1 MHEHLR
7 EWIALAELPG
17 VGPGVLLR
25 LMAACDTE
33 SAVNPASLL
42 RSASERLR
50 SFNLPSKTLRCISA
64 YQAGSWP
71 DAEYLQTID
80 VWLDQPLNHLISY
93 ACDSYPPLLKQISD
107 PPLLLYIRGHPDV
120 LHLPQLAI
128 VGSRAASRSGIA
140 LSGSFAGDLSKAG
153 VVITSGLARGVDSAA
168 HMAAVA
174 LSKPTVAVLG
184 SGLTNIYPRH
194 HLLLADDIVTQGGAL
209 VSEYPLAMAPL
220 PHNFPRRNRIIS
232 GLSAGVLVVEAARRS
247 GSLITARLALEQ
259 GREVFAL
266 PGALNNPQSHGCHDL
281 IREGA
286 TLVETSAQ
294 IIEPLASLL
303 GSYCYE
309 EKRPAPESIKLTVA
323 EAQLLEQ
330 MGYDLITLEQLIGL
344 TGLNAAELLP
354 QLVGMELS
362 GYIENTPDGYQR
374 LI

>member
-1 MHEHLR
+1 MNEYLR
-7 EWIALAELPG
+7 AWIALSELPG
-17 VGPGVLLR
+17 IGPGGLVRLLEVCQPGADSE
-25 LMAACDTE
+25 L
-33 SAVNPASLL
+33 PSLL
-42 RSASERLR
+42 QLSVDQLS
-50 SFNLPSKTLRCISA
+50 SFNLPPPTLHHIRA
-64 YQAGSWP
+64 YQAGVWP
-71 DAEYLQTID
+71 DAEYLQRID
-80 VWLDQPLNHLISY
+80 VWLEQPFNHLVTYLS
-93 ACDSYPPLLKQISD
+93 DSYPSLLKQIAD
-107 PPLLLYIRGHPDV
+107 PPLLLYVRGHPDV

-128 VGSRAASRSGIA
+128 VGSRSASRSGIA
-140 LSGSFAGDLSKAG
+140 LSSAFASDLTKAG
-153 VVITSGLARGVDSAA
+153 VTITSGLARGVDGAA

-184 SGLTNIYPRH
+184 SGLMKIYPRH
-194 HLLLADDIVTQGGAL
+194 HLALADDIVNHGGAL
-209 VSEYPLAMAPL
+209 VSEYPLTMAPL

-247 GSLITARLALEQ
+247 GSLITARMALEQ

-286 TLVETSAQ
+286 TLVESSAQ

-303 GSYCYE
+303 GSYCYD
-309 EKRPAPESIKLTVA
+309 EKRSSPESIKLTDA

-330 MGYDLITLEQLIGL
+330 MGYDLVTLEQLIGL
-344 TGLNAAELLP
+344 TGLDAVELLP